1 MSAPSPIRMA
11 WCVSASLALLVGST
25 APPAD
30 AQPRCVFLECGPSNT
45 PNPAPAQAPK
55 QGRAGPAITPR
66 VQHASRPR
74 RHGERCRVAAD
85 FTYCASTV
93 LAPQYGNTYGPENLV
108 DEDLR
113 TAWVE
118 GVKGQGEGEY
128 VVVDLGGAHNVSAIQ
143 IMNGYHKNRRLFE
156 ANSRVRRATI
166 RFSTGA
172 ERSVVLSDS
181 PGIQTIEL
189 GKVETKWVQF
199 AIQSVYRGS
208 KYADTAITEL
218 RVILDE

>member
-1 MSAPSPIRMA
+1 MNVKPPIRAA
-11 WCVSASLALLVGST
+11 WCAGASIALLIWSS
-25 APPAD
+25 AAALQ
-30 AQPRCVFLECGPSNT
+30 AQPRCVFLECGPSNA

-55 QGRAGPAITPR
+55 QGRAGPAVAPR
-66 VQHASRPR
+66 VQHARRPR
-74 RHGERCRVAAD
+74 QRGERCHD
-85 FTYCASTV
+85 QNGFKYCASSV

-118 GVKGQGEGEY
+118 GLRGQGEGAY

-143 IMNGYHKNRRLFE
+143 VMNGYHKNRRLFD
-156 ANSRVRRATI
+156 ANSRVRQALL
-166 RFSTGA
+166 RFSDGT
-172 ERSVVLSDS
+172 ERTVTLSDA
-181 PGIQTIEL
+181 PDVQTIEL

-199 AIQSVYRGS
+199 VIRSVYPGT

-218 RVILDE
+218 RVISGD

>member
-1 MSAPSPIRMA
+1 MA
-11 WCVSASLALLVGST
+11 WCVSASLALLVGS
-25 APPAD
+25 AAMPAN

-55 QGRAGPAITPR
+55 QGRAGPAITSR
-66 VQHASRPR
+66 VQHASRPG
-74 RHGERCRVAAD
+74 RHGERCREAAG

-128 VVVDLGGAHNVSAIQ
+128 VVVDLGGVHNVSALQ

-172 ERSVVLSDS
+172 ERTVNLSDS

-199 AIQSVYRGS
+199 EIQAVYRGS